1 MTKETKVPTPPSI
14 ATKLGTGSGIDLDKI
29 LAKARST
36 FNKNEKGLAMQLT
49 TGSSV
54 SRPVKDTDFVLYPGQ
69 HWAMLTGI
77 KGIPFGRIVQ
87 IAGKPDSGK
96 SSHAMAFMKEA
107 QDKGVVV
114 ILWDT
119 ENKFS
124 ASRFDNYFKGSSR
137 DLLLVT
143 SKVILEGADMVVA
156 LARAVLEQYSDKK
169 LLIVWDSVGGS
180 LSSAEDAKLLRE
192 SRQMAISAKENG
204 QALHAFVNLMEEFKN
219 KETGEERVGSLLINQ
234 TYANIGSVGQ
244 KESGGQKV
252 EYYSSIIIQLTRKAD
267 LNKVR
272 DKIKRK
278 VGIVT
283 RAKVRKNHLFDGE
296 DSIAELDL
304 LVTAGEIKL
313 AAEAKLKE
321 SDDGWDE
328 QDDEEEGD

>member
-1 MTKETKVPTPPSI
+1 MTKEVKITTPITLSS
-14 ATKLGTGSGIDLDKI
+14 KLGGTTIDLDKV

-49 TGSSV
+49 TGASV
-54 SRPVKDTDFVLYPGQ
+54 SRPTKDSDFILYPGL
-69 HWAMLTGI
+69 HWSMLTGI
-77 KGIPFGRIVQ
+77 KGIPFGRFVQ
-87 IAGKPDSGK
+87 IAGRPDSGK

-107 QDKGVVV
+107 QDKGTVV

-124 ASRFDNYFKGSSR
+124 ATRFDNYFHGSSK

-156 LARAVLEQYSDKK
+156 CARAVLEQYQDKK

-180 LSSAEDAKLLRE
+180 LSSAEDVKLLRE

-219 KETGEERVGSLLINQ
+219 RETNEERVAGLLINQ
-234 TYANIGSVGQ
+234 TYSNIGSVGQ

-267 LNKVR
+267 VNKVR

-278 VGIVT
+278 IGIVT
-283 RAKVRKNHLFDGE
+283 RAKIKKNHLFDGE

-321 SDDGWDE
+321 SDDGWD
-328 QDDEEEGD
+328 DTGDEESDE